1 MPGVTAPVPPLRVR
15 LRRTVLRAVFG
26 LVLMVGLV
34 IGGTAFRVWQVAR
47 YDDRTPADMA
57 VVLGAAQYDGVPTD
71 VFEAR
76 LEHARALYQQGVV
89 KYVTTTGGR
98 QDGDQYTE
106 GQTGQMWLVQHG
118 VPADR
123 VLVVGEGRDTLGS
136 IRAVAAMARQRGL
149 STAMIVSD
157 PWHSLR
163 ARTMAQDEGLQAWSS
178 PTHSGPIVQTR
189 STQFRYIL
197 RETGA
202 LLYYRLLRAPA
213 DDFGTEVG

>member
-1 MPGVTAPVPPLRVR
+1 
-15 LRRTVLRAVFG
+15 
-26 LVLMVGLV
+26 
-34 IGGTAFRVWQVAR
+34 
-47 YDDRTPADMA
+47 
-57 VVLGAAQYDGVPTD
+57 
-71 VFEAR
+71 
-76 LEHARALYQQGVV
+76 
-89 KYVTTTGGR
+89 
-98 QDGDQYTE
+98 
-106 GQTGQMWLVQHG
+106 
-118 VPADR
+118 

-163 ARTMAQDEGLQAWSS
+163 ARTMAQDEGLQAWAS